1 MINSEND
8 VLDRKHNITINVN
21 PTKTDCENELKCN
34 LLTWSI
40 LKRQNIDILIFQI
53 SPDKSYE
60 NFTMSHVFRGVAS
73 QWQHLNQ
80 YIGRPLF

>member
-40 LKRQNIDILIFQI
+40 LKRQNIDILIFQMFMVKYFMTSLECMEKI
-53 SPDKSYE
+53 EMCGKI
-60 NFTMSHVFRGVAS
+60 NT
-73 QWQHLNQ
+73 HLG
-80 YIGRPLF
+80 I